1 MIDEP
6 RKTELLMA
14 GLKESLPIQANVTPH
29 LARELA
35 KQTPDISIPSR
46 CNVIDVFY
54 SGESGGIV
62 CCLDIGGRDAESMHV
77 VSITHLT
84 FNRNAPL
91 FREIEAYQRHRI
103 KKLKQQQGRG
113 YH

>member
-14 GLKESLPIQANVTPH
+14 GLKKRCPSKRTLHRTLHANWPSKRRIYPFPTDPMSLTLFIAVNWRYCLLPRYRWPR
-29 LARELA
+29 REKYACRLNNA
-35 KQTPDISIPSR
+35 P
-46 CNVIDVFY
+46 
-54 SGESGGIV
+54 
-62 CCLDIGGRDAESMHV
+62 
-77 VSITHLT
+77 T

-91 FREIEAYQRHRI
+91 SREIETYQRHRI
-103 KKLKQQQGRG
+103 KKLKQQQGSG

>member
-1 MIDEP
+1 
-6 RKTELLMA
+6 MA

-46 CNVIDVFY
+46 CNVIDVVF

-62 CCLDIGGRDAESMHV
+62 CCLDIGSHDAESMHV

-84 FNRNAPL
+84 FSRNTLL

>member
-14 GLKESLPIQANVTPH
+14 GLKGSLPIQANVTPH

-35 KQTPDISIPSR
+35 KQAPDISIPSR

-54 SGESGGIV
+54 SGE
-62 CCLDIGGRDAESMHV
+62 LV
-77 VSITHLT
+77 V
-84 FNRNAPL
+84 L
-91 FREIEAYQRHRI
+91 FAA
-103 KKLKQQQGRG
+103 
-113 YH
+113 